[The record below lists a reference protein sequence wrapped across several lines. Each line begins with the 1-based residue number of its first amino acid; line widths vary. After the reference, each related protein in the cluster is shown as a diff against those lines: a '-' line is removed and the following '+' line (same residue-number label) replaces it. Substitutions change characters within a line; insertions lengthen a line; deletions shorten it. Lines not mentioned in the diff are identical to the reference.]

1 MIGILKWATCGTCGP
16 ACRCVNVAS
25 RWACQCEQW
34 RDGRPS
40 RGDERGESR
49 DSKKG
54 AQTRRVQEFSARVRI
69 ASHTP
74 WNASIVAKSSQS
86 AKEESRRRLSRAH
99 DRLRWRQVHCRIC
112 STLRQIELVTRA
124 LLSFHRLAH
133 RRSSPIPAVRQ
144 ACSFW
149 PSFSRQ
155 RYRRRLRRRMLCTS
169 KGRDR
174 WSGSPVMGQ
183 ASTTSRV

>member
-1 MIGILKWATCGTCGP
+1 MLPRAGRVSASSGATGGQAEGT
-16 ACRCVNVAS
+16 
-25 RWACQCEQW
+25 
-34 RDGRPS
+34 
-40 RGDERGESR
+40 RGGESR

-54 AQTRRVQEFSARVRI
+54 AQTRRVQEFSAWVRI

-74 WNASIVAKSSQS
+74 WNASIVVKSSQS
-86 AKEESRRRLSRAH
+86 AKGESRRRLSRAH

-112 STLRQIELVTRA
+112 STLRQIESVTSA

-133 RRSSPIPAVRQ
+133 RRSSPIPAVRR

-149 PSFSRQ
+149 PSFSRR

-174 WSGSPVMGQ
+174 
-183 ASTTSRV
+183 